1 MAIDGINILESDLSI
16 DVQNEI
22 LDRYDLGQS
31 ADEIKSYLKN
41 ELQNLSS
48 SLDFEIYISTA
59 CLTLWKIGLL
69 DDYFIKQLEIIVEN
83 GADKTWA
90 EIDKTAI
97 SQRNI
102 ALQKLLKKVS
112 TPIFKVRK
120 PQKHKTI
127 VNSLFTKGEVIAFQ
141 IDNKYRCL
149 IFEEFYQYRIDAYY
163 AFVPTTYNDCL
174 KPTIDTILTE
184 EVPVTKNNA
193 MGSFGVRKLS
203 LYYTD
208 IEKLKGHFISIGHL
222 NIDLENFFPSISRNR
237 IAGLFRSKPFNFSKD
252 IAKDLANI
260 CTYNNHLPQG
270 APTSPILS
278 NMICRKMDNELQNLA
293 KAFRCTYTR
302 YADDITFSTMKKI
315 FPPEIAFNDIEQD
328 KIITKLG
335 WILTNIILQNGFSVN
350 VNKTRLQNYTTR
362 QEVTGLV
369 VNKKIN
375 IQRKYIKK
383 IRAVLHDWEMNGI
396 DNAVK
401 KYNMHDKDKLSILN
415 PERKAR
421 KFKQVIRGKIEF
433 IGNVRG
439 KNDFI
444 YAKFFNQYNRLIKK
458 SAKHIPENEI
468 EQINEYLWMLYS
480 EETFIQGTAF
490 SIEDGRVITCAHC
503 ISNDTLAYKVN
514 DPDQKYKIKILKK
527 FDVNTGIDIAVLNI
541 LDEDNRIIRERGFK
555 LGDVDNLKQF
565 GVNGF
570 IEIGN
575 GVVLSKMTSRALP
588 DIESLSINSI
598 ESLKN

>member
-1 MAIDGINILESDLSI
+1 MLSKEDLELKELFFNIKNRNDLANVLDIKLSTLTYLINDKRKNSLYKTFNISKRNHSNRTIDAPQKSLKTILKKINYILTLVYPPKPSVHGFINSK
-16 DVQNEI
+16 I
-22 LDRYDLGQS
+22 LDCDKRS
-31 ADEIKSYLKN
+31 I
-41 ELQNLSS
+41 
-48 SLDFEIYISTA
+48 IS
-59 CLTLWKIGLL
+59 
-69 DDYFIKQLEIIVEN
+69 N
-83 GADKTWA
+83 
-90 EIDKTAI
+90 
-97 SQRNI
+97 
-102 ALQKLLKKVS
+102 ALQ
-112 TPIFKVRK
+112 
-120 PQKHKTI
+120 H
-127 VNSLFTKGEVIAFQ
+127 VNK
-141 IDNKYRCL
+141 R
-149 IFEEFYQYRIDAYY
+149 
-163 AFVPTTYNDCL
+163 
-174 KPTIDTILTE
+174 
-184 EVPVTKNNA
+184 
-193 MGSFGVRKLS
+193 
-203 LYYTD
+203 
-208 IEKLKGHFISIGHL
+208 FIL

-383 IRAVLHDWEMNGI
+383 IRAVLHNWEMNGI

-541 LDEDNRIIRERGFK
+541 LDEDNRIIIERGFK

-565 GVNGF
+565 DEVLLAGYSNYSLDGDTSKLCHQEISAFKYIPCRYYSNSSQNLSETMVKRIMVPSSIMRGDSGGPLLNKKYEVIGIIAKGIDDSGQIKDDASYEIIPITAIN
-570 IEIGN
+570 IE
-575 GVVLSKMTSRALP
+575 
-588 DIESLSINSI
+588 
-598 ESLKN
+598 